1 MCRTTGTGGIG
12 LMDAAT
18 ENSRDNSRF
27 LRLKEDV
34 ISRIDMS
41 RDVSD
46 EEIRDIIRNSIYEMK
61 KTENISLLER
71 EELFQ
76 LLFCEVRRL
85 GILEELVA
93 DSSVT
98 EIMVN
103 GISDIFIERNGVIS
117 KWDRHFESVDSLRS
131 VIQQIVAKSNRIV
144 NEASPIVDARLENG
158 ARVNVVMNPVAIN
171 GPILTIRRFPDDPIT
186 MKDLIGFTSI
196 TPEAA
201 EYMKRLVVSGY
212 NIFVSG
218 GTGSGKTTF
227 LNALSEYIPSTE
239 RIITIED
246 SAELQIR
253 GIENLVSLET
263 RNANVEGLREISV
276 RDLIKTSLRMRPD
289 RIIVG
294 EIRDGAALDFLS
306 AANTG
311 HDGSLCTG
319 HANSAKDMLSRIETM
334 VLMGMELP
342 LPAVRRQMASA
353 IDIIVHLGRLRDK
366 TRKVLEI
373 TEMIG
378 LENGEFVL
386 NPLFSFIEE
395 GETKRGLIKG
405 NLKKTGRLSFVEKL
419 QRCGLYD
426 KDLI

>member
-1 MCRTTGTGGIG
+1 MNRTNEITY
-12 LMDAAT
+12 
-18 ENSRDNSRF
+18 NNRF
-27 LRLKEDV
+27 TLLKEEV

-46 EEIRDIIRNSIYEMK
+46 DEIKGIIKDAICDLK
-61 KTENISLLER
+61 QQENISLSER
-71 EELFQ
+71 EELFR
-76 LLFCEVRRL
+76 LLFYEVRRL
-85 GILEELVA
+85 GILEELIE
-93 DSSVT
+93 DNSVT

-103 GISDIFIERNGVIS
+103 GTDDIFIEKNGAVT
-117 KWDRHFESVDSLRS
+117 KWDRHFDSKEKLRS

-171 GPILTIRRFPDDPIT
+171 GPILTIRRFPDDPIS
-186 MKDLIGFTSI
+186 MKELIAFSSI

-201 EYMKRLVVSGY
+201 DYLKKLVISGY

-227 LNALSEYIPSTE
+227 LNALSEYIPHDE
-239 RIITIED
+239 RVITIED

-253 GIENLVSLET
+253 GIDNLVRLET
-263 RNANVEGLREISV
+263 RNANVEGLKEISI
-276 RDLIKTSLRMRPD
+276 RDLIKSSLRMRPD

-334 VLMGMELP
+334 VLMGMDLP
-342 LPAVRRQMASA
+342 LPAIRRQMASA
-353 IDIIVHLGRLRDK
+353 IDIIIHLGRLRDK
-366 TRKVLEI
+366 SRKVLEI
-373 TEMIG
+373 SEMSG
-378 LENGEFVL
+378 LVNGEFVL
-386 NPLFSFIEE
+386 NPLFSFTEE
-395 GETKRGLIKG
+395 GETKNGLIKG
-405 NLKKTGRLSFVEKL
+405 SLKKTGTLSYIEKL
-419 QRCGLYD
+419 QRHGLYD
-426 KDLI
+426 KGSV

>member
-1 MCRTTGTGGIG
+1 M
-12 LMDAAT
+12 T
-18 ENSRDNSRF
+18 EKKYTEK
-27 LRLKEDV
+27 LAHLKDEV

-46 EEIRDIIRNSIYEMK
+46 DEIRDIIRDAIYGIK
-61 KTENISLLER
+61 QTDNLSLADMEQ
-71 EELFQ
+71 LFRT
-76 LLFCEVRRL
+76 LFFEVRRL
-85 GILEELVA
+85 GILEELIA

-103 GISDIFIERNGVIS
+103 GVNDIFIERNGAIS
-117 KWDRHFESVDSLRS
+117 RWERTFESEEKLRS
-131 VIQQIVAKSNRIV
+131 VIQQIVSKSNRVV

-171 GPILTIRRFPDDPIT
+171 GPILTIRRFPDEPIS
-186 MKDLIGFTSI
+186 MKNLVAFSSV
-196 TPEAA
+196 TPAA
-201 EYMKRLVVSGY
+201 VEYLKKLVISGY

-227 LNALSEYIPSTE
+227 LNALSQYIPHDE
-239 RIITIED
+239 RIVTIED
-246 SAELQIR
+246 SAELQIQ
-253 GIENLVSLET
+253 GVENLVRLET
-263 RNANVEGLREISV
+263 RNANVEGLKEITI

-334 VLMGMELP
+334 VLMGMDLP
-342 LPAVRRQMASA
+342 LSAIRRQMASA

-366 TRKVLEI
+366 SRKVLEI
-373 TEMIG
+373 TEMMG

-386 NPLFSFIEE
+386 NPIFKFEEE
-395 GETKRGLIKG
+395 GETKNGLVKG
-405 NLKKTGRLSFVEKL
+405 TLKKTGKLVYVEKL
-419 QRCGLYD
+419 RRKGLFD
-426 KDLI
+426 KDNV

>member
-1 MCRTTGTGGIG
+1 M
-12 LMDAAT
+12 
-18 ENSRDNSRF
+18 NSRNEITSDNRF
-27 LRLKEDV
+27 ALLKEEV

-46 EEIRDIIRNSIYEMK
+46 DEIKGIIKDAICDLK
-61 KTENISLLER
+61 QQGKISLSER
-71 EELFQ
+71 EELFR
-76 LLFCEVRRL
+76 LLFYEVRRL
-85 GILEELVA
+85 GILEELME
-93 DSSVT
+93 DNSVT

-103 GISDIFIERNGVIS
+103 GTNDIFIEKNGAIS
-117 KWDRHFESVDSLRS
+117 KWDRHFDSEEKLRS
-131 VIQQIVAKSNRIV
+131 VIQQIVAKSNRTV

-171 GPILTIRRFPDDPIT
+171 GPILTIRRFPDDPIS
-186 MKDLIGFTSI
+186 MKGLIAFSSI

-201 EYMKRLVVSGY
+201 DYLKKLVISGY

-227 LNALSEYIPSTE
+227 LNALSEYIPHDE
-239 RIITIED
+239 RVITIED

-253 GIENLVSLET
+253 GIDNLVRLET
-263 RNANVEGLREISV
+263 RNANVEGLKEISI
-276 RDLIKTSLRMRPD
+276 RNLIKSSLRMRPD

-334 VLMGMELP
+334 VLMGMDLP
-342 LPAVRRQMASA
+342 LPAIRRQMASA
-353 IDIIVHLGRLRDK
+353 IDIIIHLGRLRDK
-366 TRKVLEI
+366 SRKVLEI
-373 TEMIG
+373 SEMSG
-378 LENGEFVL
+378 LVNGEFVL
-386 NPLFSFIEE
+386 NPLFSFKEE
-395 GETKRGLIKG
+395 GETKNGLIKG
-405 NLKKTGRLSFVEKL
+405 SLKKTGTLSYIEKL
-419 QRCGLYD
+419 QRHGLYD
-426 KDLI
+426 KSSV

>member
-1 MCRTTGTGGIG
+1 MQADCWRTGMNEEIYEKRAV
-12 LMDAAT
+12 L
-18 ENSRDNSRF
+18 
-27 LRLKEDV
+27 LKEEV
-34 ISRIDMS
+34 ISRIDTS

-46 EEIRDIIRNSIYEMK
+46 DEIKDIIRDSICSMRHRENMSLAEMD
-61 KTENISLLER
+61 R
-71 EELFQ
+71 LFRT
-76 LLFCEVRRL
+76 LFFEVRRL

-103 GISDIFIERNGVIS
+103 GISDIFIERDGAIS
-117 KWDRHFESVDSLRS
+117 RWDRRFESEEKLRS
-131 VIQQIVAKSNRIV
+131 VIQQIVSKSNRVV

-171 GPILTIRRFPDDPIT
+171 GPILTIRRFPDEPVS
-186 MKDLIGFTSI
+186 MKKLMAFSSV
-196 TPEAA
+196 TPEAV
-201 EYMKRLVVSGY
+201 EFLRKLVISGY

-227 LNALSEYIPSTE
+227 LNALSQYIPHDE
-239 RIITIED
+239 RVVTIED
-246 SAELQIR
+246 SAELQIQ
-253 GIENLVSLET
+253 GVDNLVRLET
-263 RNANVEGLREISV
+263 RNANVEGLKEITI

-289 RIIVG
+289 RIVVG

-334 VLMGMELP
+334 VLMGMDLP
-342 LPAVRRQMASA
+342 LPAIRRQMASA

-366 TRKVLEI
+366 SRKVLEI
-373 TEMIG
+373 TEMMG

-386 NPLFSFIEE
+386 NPIFRFEEE
-395 GETKRGLIKG
+395 GETKHGLVQG
-405 NLKKTGRLSFVEKL
+405 SLKKTGKLAYTEKL
-419 QRCGLYD
+419 RRKGLYD
-426 KDLI
+426 KDSV

>member
-1 MCRTTGTGGIG
+1 M
-12 LMDAAT
+12 T
-18 ENSRDNSRF
+18 EKKYTEK
-27 LRLKEDV
+27 LAHLKDEV

-46 EEIRDIIRNSIYEMK
+46 DEIRDIIRDAIYGIK
-61 KTENISLLER
+61 QTDNLSLADM
-71 EELFQ
+71 EELFRT
-76 LLFCEVRRL
+76 LFFEVRRL
-85 GILEELVA
+85 GILEELIA

-103 GISDIFIERNGVIS
+103 GVNDIFIERNGAIS
-117 KWDRHFESVDSLRS
+117 RWERTFESEEKLRS
-131 VIQQIVAKSNRIV
+131 VIQQIVSKSNRVV

-171 GPILTIRRFPDDPIT
+171 GPILTIRRFPDEPIS
-186 MKDLIGFTSI
+186 MKNLVAFSSV
-196 TPEAA
+196 TPAA
-201 EYMKRLVVSGY
+201 VEYLKKLVISGY

-227 LNALSEYIPSTE
+227 LNALSQYIPHDE
-239 RIITIED
+239 RIVTIED
-246 SAELQIR
+246 SAELQIQ
-253 GIENLVSLET
+253 GVENLVRLET
-263 RNANVEGLREISV
+263 RNANVEGLKEITI

-334 VLMGMELP
+334 VLMGMDLP
-342 LPAVRRQMASA
+342 LSAIRRQMASA

-366 TRKVLEI
+366 SRKVLEI
-373 TEMIG
+373 TEMMG

-386 NPLFSFIEE
+386 NPIFKFEEE
-395 GETKRGLIKG
+395 GETKNGLVKG
-405 NLKKTGRLSFVEKL
+405 TLKKTGKLVYVEKL
-419 QRCGLYD
+419 RRKGLFD
-426 KDLI
+426 KDNV

>member
-1 MCRTTGTGGIG
+1 M
-12 LMDAAT
+12 
-18 ENSRDNSRF
+18 NSRNEITSDNRF
-27 LRLKEDV
+27 ALLKEEV

-46 EEIRDIIRNSIYEMK
+46 DEIKGIIKDAICDLKQQGM
-61 KTENISLLER
+61 ISLSER
-71 EELFQ
+71 EELFR
-76 LLFCEVRRL
+76 LLFYEVRRL
-85 GILEELVA
+85 GILEELME
-93 DSSVT
+93 DNSVT

-103 GISDIFIERNGVIS
+103 GTNDIFIEKNGAIS
-117 KWDRHFESVDSLRS
+117 KWDRHFDSEEKLRS
-131 VIQQIVAKSNRIV
+131 VIQQIVAKSNRTV

-171 GPILTIRRFPDDPIT
+171 GPILTIRRFPDDPIS
-186 MKDLIGFTSI
+186 MKGLIAFSSI

-201 EYMKRLVVSGY
+201 DYLKKLVISGY

-227 LNALSEYIPSTE
+227 LNALSEYIPHDE
-239 RIITIED
+239 RVITIED

-253 GIENLVSLET
+253 GIDNLVRLET
-263 RNANVEGLREISV
+263 RNANVEGLKEISI
-276 RDLIKTSLRMRPD
+276 RDLIKSSLRMRPD

-334 VLMGMELP
+334 VLMGMDLP
-342 LPAVRRQMASA
+342 LPAIRRQMASA
-353 IDIIVHLGRLRDK
+353 IDIIIHLGRLRDK
-366 TRKVLEI
+366 SRKVLEI
-373 TEMIG
+373 SEMSG
-378 LENGEFVL
+378 LVNGEFVL
-386 NPLFSFIEE
+386 NPLFSFKEE
-395 GETKRGLIKG
+395 GETKNGLIKG
-405 NLKKTGRLSFVEKL
+405 SLKKTGTLSYIEKL
-419 QRCGLYD
+419 QRHGLYD
-426 KDLI
+426 KSSV

>member
-1 MCRTTGTGGIG
+1 M
-12 LMDAAT
+12 
-18 ENSRDNSRF
+18 NSRNEITSDNRF
-27 LRLKEDV
+27 ALLKEEV

-46 EEIRDIIRNSIYEMK
+46 DEIKGIIKDAICDLK
-61 KTENISLLER
+61 QQGKISLSER
-71 EELFQ
+71 EELFR
-76 LLFCEVRRL
+76 LLFYEVRRL
-85 GILEELVA
+85 GILEELME
-93 DSSVT
+93 DNSVT

-103 GISDIFIERNGVIS
+103 GTNDIFIEKNGAIS
-117 KWDRHFESVDSLRS
+117 KWDRHFDSEEKLRS
-131 VIQQIVAKSNRIV
+131 VIQQIVAKSNRTV

-171 GPILTIRRFPDDPIT
+171 GPILTIRRFPDDPIS
-186 MKDLIGFTSI
+186 MKGLIAFSSI

-201 EYMKRLVVSGY
+201 DYLKKLVISGY

-227 LNALSEYIPSTE
+227 LNALSEYIPHDE
-239 RIITIED
+239 RVITIED

-253 GIENLVSLET
+253 GIDNLVRLET
-263 RNANVEGLREISV
+263 RNANVEGLKEISI
-276 RDLIKTSLRMRPD
+276 RDLIKSSLRMRPD

-334 VLMGMELP
+334 VLMGMDLP
-342 LPAVRRQMASA
+342 LPAIRRQMASA
-353 IDIIVHLGRLRDK
+353 IDIIIHLGRLRDK
-366 TRKVLEI
+366 SRKVLEI
-373 TEMIG
+373 SEMSG
-378 LENGEFVL
+378 LVNGEFVL
-386 NPLFSFIEE
+386 NPLFSFKEE
-395 GETKRGLIKG
+395 GETKNGLIKG
-405 NLKKTGRLSFVEKL
+405 SLKKTGTLSYIEKL
-419 QRCGLYD
+419 QRHGLYD
-426 KDLI
+426 KSSV

>member
-1 MCRTTGTGGIG
+1 M
-12 LMDAAT
+12 
-18 ENSRDNSRF
+18 NSNESTPGNNRF
-27 LRLKEDV
+27 ALLKEEI

-46 EEIRDIIRNSIYEMK
+46 EEIKGIIKDAIYELK
-61 KTENISLLER
+61 QKEIISLTER
-71 EELFQ
+71 EELFR
-76 LLFCEVRRL
+76 LLFYEVRRL
-85 GILEELVA
+85 GILEELIA

-103 GISDIFIERNGVIS
+103 GTDDIFIEKNGAIT
-117 KWDRHFESVDSLRS
+117 KWDRRFETQEKLRS
-131 VIQQIVAKSNRIV
+131 VIQQIVAKSNRVV

-171 GPILTIRRFPDDPIT
+171 GPILTIRRFPDDPIS
-186 MKDLIGFTSI
+186 MKDLIGFSSV
-196 TPEAA
+196 TPEAVDFL
-201 EYMKRLVVSGY
+201 KKLVISGY

-227 LNALSEYIPSTE
+227 LNALSEFIPHDE
-239 RIITIED
+239 RVITIED

-253 GIENLVSLET
+253 GIDNLVRLET
-263 RNANVEGLREISV
+263 RNANVEGLKEISI
-276 RDLIKTSLRMRPD
+276 RDLIKSSLRMRPD
-289 RIIVG
+289 RIVVG

-334 VLMGMELP
+334 VLMGMDLP
-342 LPAVRRQMASA
+342 LPAIRRQMASA
-353 IDIIVHLGRLRDK
+353 IDIIIHLGRLRDRS
-366 TRKVLEI
+366 RKVLEI
-373 TEMIG
+373 TEMNG

-386 NPLFSFIEE
+386 NPIFKFMEE
-395 GETKRGLIKG
+395 GETKNGLIKG
-405 NLKKTGRLSFVEKL
+405 SLKKIGNLLYIEKL
-419 QRCGLYD
+419 QRHGLYD
-426 KDLI
+426 KSVI